1 MSIGIFMFIRNFFL
15 FVDWMWILLI
25 VFEYCEIWG
34 VLDDNQVLEI
44 ILFDFLIGGV
54 DYYCCGFVDQFDFE
68 VKMCWYN
75 IDVFVV
81 VIFIEIIIVGGMVLG
96 VSFVIYV
103 LLFVIKGCDFVIIV
117 VVVFFVGLEMMDEFK
132 VGWIGGMLKLDWIVV

>member
-1 MSIGIFMFIRNFFL
+1 
-15 FVDWMWILLI
+15 
-25 VFEYCEIWG
+25 
-34 VLDDNQVLEI
+34 
-44 ILFDFLIGGV
+44 
-54 DYYCCGFVDQFDFE
+54 
-68 VKMCWYN
+68 MCWYN